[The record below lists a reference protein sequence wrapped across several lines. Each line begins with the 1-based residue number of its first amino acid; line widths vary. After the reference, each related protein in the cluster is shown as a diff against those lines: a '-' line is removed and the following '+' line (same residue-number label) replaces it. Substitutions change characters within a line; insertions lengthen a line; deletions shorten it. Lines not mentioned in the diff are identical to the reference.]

1 MRTGLAY
8 TTARILILVIS
19 LVVLYLCGAR
29 GFLLLALAFIISA
42 IASYMLL
49 YKQREKMAGAL
60 NRRISKTTSGVTGKV
75 TEIRERLEEG
85 TAAEDA
91 DQPDAGQFAEAD
103 QSSPVEQQSAVSG
116 PAVDEPADAR

>member
-60 NRRISKTTSGVTGKV
+60 NRRISKTSSGVTGKV
-75 TEIRERLEEG
+75 AEFRERLEEG

-91 DQPDAGQFAEAD
+91 DRPDTAQLAAEAD
-103 QSSPVEQQSAVSG
+103 QSPHVEQQSAVSR
-116 PAVDEPADAR
+116 PPADAR

>member
-29 GFLLLALAFIISA
+29 GFLLLALAFVISA

-75 TEIRERLEEG
+75 TEFRERLEEG

-91 DQPDAGQFAEAD
+91 DQPDMDQPTGED
-103 QSSPVEQQSAVSG
+103 QSSTVEQQSAVSR
-116 PAVDEPADAR
+116 PN